1 MKNLMRNA
9 TSAAHDT
16 TQPNIQNGL
25 VTEPVK

>member
-1 MKNLMRNA
+1 MRNA

-25 VTEPVK
+25 VTEPVKYKV